1 MRFTT
6 AIALVCIPLAAEPL
20 FAADHLVGPV
30 ESGAPF
36 QQIQLAIDAAQP
48 GDRVFVLPG
57 TYFESIAIGKPLEL
71 VGSGSQASFI
81 RSVSTAFPGLV
92 VQPIRAT
99 GVPAGAR
106 LRIAGFHVSVQGP
119 TNLSSGICPLFV
131 HDTLGVVELSDLTLS
146 AVGFPL
152 LAAGTEVGALTLRDA
167 AQVVIDGLRAQA
179 GQAPISTPPDAAPFV
194 NGMHGLLAE
203 RSNVW
208 INDSSL
214 LAMGGSAALSLQGGI
229 PGPGG
234 HGLLA
239 IESKL
244 QLARVHAR
252 GGQAGGFGVAGA
264 LPGGAGLDAR
274 GSVVRAHGGSQS
286 RFEGA
291 SASIITQLFVSNFG
305 AAGPGARVD
314 ATSVLTR
321 APDVELT
328 PGAALGPLP
337 AAQPLVAAPGATSL
351 VLAERQP
358 AMVIAPRYPAIGA
371 PVTVTFEG
379 EPGSVHLRGVA
390 IASAPAFAL
399 PGISGAVLLDL
410 GSLLLAPAVIVGAGG
425 ATQKP
430 DAVPNFAGFA
440 GIAFVEQSAQV
451 SSLGIAL
458 APPVVLTVGF

>member
-1 MRFTT
+1 MRSAF
-6 AIALVCIPLAAEPL
+6 AIALASAVLLAESL

-30 ESGAPF
+30 GSGAPYEK
-36 QQIQLAIDAAQP
+36 IQLAIDAAQP

-57 TYFESIAIGKPLEL
+57 TYFESISIGKPLEL

-81 RSVSTAFPGLV
+81 RAIPAAFPGLV
-92 VQPIRAT
+92 TQPMAAT

-106 LRIAGFHVSVQGP
+106 LRIAGFHITAQGA
-119 TNLSSGICPLFV
+119 TNFSSGICPLVV
-131 HDTLGVVELSDLTLS
+131 HDTHGVVELADLELN

-179 GQAPISTPPDAAPFV
+179 GLAPISTVPDAAPFL

-208 INDSSL
+208 INDSISF
-214 LAMGGSAALSLQGGI
+214 AMGGSAALSLQGGS

-234 HGLLA
+234 HGVLA
-239 IESKL
+239 IDSKL

-291 SASIITQLFVSNFG
+291 NASIVTQVFVSNFG
-305 AAGPGARVD
+305 AAGPGARLD

-337 AAQPLVAAPGATSL
+337 AGQPLVAAPGATSL

-358 AMVIAPRYPAIGA
+358 ALVIAPRYPAVGG

-410 GSLLLAPAVIVGAGG
+410 GSLLLAPAVVVGAGG

-451 SSLGIAL
+451 TGLGISL